1 MFIFAAL
8 FNQIT
13 FTAMAKPKFQLRAP
27 AATTPTLILLVYR
40 FGDNKFV
47 YSTGESIHPDNWDK
61 ATQRAKTNL
70 KGNKTQ
76 LENNKA
82 TNLQLERYSVKLTEI
97 LSALSAAKQQ
107 PAVDFLRGEMDKE
120 FKKHQP
126 REKSTFFEW
135 FDNWIANVKLT
146 RENPPKP
153 INKRTTLK
161 YRTTLKT
168 LQDFANLKRKGKL
181 NFDDID
187 LDFYGDF
194 VEYLAKEKNHTPNTV
209 GKYIKTLKTMMREAF
224 DAGITTN
231 QAIEKR
237 KFAAPKEPVE
247 HIYLTEAEL
256 DKLYNLNLSKKPSL
270 DRVRDLFL
278 IGSFTAL
285 RFSDFTA
292 IKPENIITTS
302 TGGRALKIKTMKT
315 GKKVIIPIHP
325 RVEEILAKYDNNIP
339 RPISNQKMN
348 DYLKDIA
355 KMEEAG
361 LQSPVEITKMV
372 KGTAVKTA
380 VPKWQLVTTHTARRS
395 GATNMYLAGIPAIS
409 IMKITGH
416 KTESVFMKYICID
429 EEQNANLLMQHD
441 YFRPKMKI
449 V

>member
-40 FGDNKFV
+40 FGDSKLV
-47 YSTGESIHPDNWDK
+47 YSTGESIHPTQWDK

-70 KGNKTQ
+70 KGDKAQLTRNK
-76 LENNKA
+76 E
-82 TNLQLERYSVKLTEI
+82 TNLQLDRYMIKITEVLGALT
-97 LSALSAAKQQ
+97 AAKQQ
-107 PAVDFLRGEMDKE
+107 PTIEYLKDEMDRE
-120 FKKHQP
+120 FKKVSKP
-126 REKSTFFEW
+126 KTTLLT
-135 FDNWIANVKLT
+135 WIESWINTVKFT
-146 RENPPKP
+146 RKTPPKP
-153 INKRTTLK
+153 INPRTIQKYKTTLK
-161 YRTTLKT
+161 V
-168 LQDFANLKRKGKL
+168 LQDFAKDNRRGKL
-181 NFDDID
+181 DFDNID
-187 LDFYGDF
+187 MDFYGDF
-194 VEYLAKEKNHTPNTV
+194 TEYLQTKHSHTPNTI
-209 GKYIKTLKTMMREAF
+209 GKYIETVKVFMREAV
-224 DAGITTN
+224 DAGLTTN
-231 QAIEKR
+231 LTHENR
-237 KFAAPKEPVE
+237 RFAVTKENVE
-247 HIYLTEAEL
+247 HVYLTQAEL
-256 DKLYNLNLSKKPSL
+256 TAIAKLDLTNNPKL

-278 IGSFTAL
+278 IGCHTAL

-315 GKKVIIPIHP
+315 GKKVVIPIHST
-325 RVEEILAKYDNNIP
+325 VEGILEKYDSQLP
-339 RPISNQKMN
+339 RAISNQKMN
-348 DYLKDIA
+348 IYLKEIA
-355 KMEEAG
+355 ALAG
-361 LQSPVEITKMV
+361 ITSPFEITKTV
-372 KGTAVKTA
+372 GGKRVQTTL
-380 VPKWQLVTTHTARRS
+380 PKWQVVTTHTARRS